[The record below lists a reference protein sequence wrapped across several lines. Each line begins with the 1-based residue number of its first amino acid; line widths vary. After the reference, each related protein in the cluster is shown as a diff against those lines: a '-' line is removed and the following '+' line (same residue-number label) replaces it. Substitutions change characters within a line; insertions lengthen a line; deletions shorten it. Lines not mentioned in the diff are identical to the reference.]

1 MSICLH
7 TEILSGLKLLNIFYI
22 QYIMDYSENIHKLTV
37 SFWSIHYYYKTGTI
51 TVHYR
56 GKAKAKVVVAVSWGI
71 ELLQFLARQGN

>member
-1 MSICLH
+1 
-7 TEILSGLKLLNIFYI
+7 
-22 QYIMDYSENIHKLTV
+22 MDYSENIHKLTV

-71 ELLQFLARQGN
+71 ELLQFLAQQGN